1 MKKLTFLLTALF
13 LTAAI
18 NAQTLEEIVKNY
30 SAAIR
35 QDKVS
40 ALSTIKISGKMSM
53 MGMEMPMTLFM
64 KNPDKIK
71 VVTSFNGQ
79 DIIQVF
85 DGVKGYTMNP
95 MATGSSD
102 PVEMTPEDIKQT
114 QNSNMFRNYM
124 AVYLK
129 NGQLSLEGQENVND
143 KPAFKIKANLDGGN
157 FVYMFIDKESY
168 LIAKTTA
175 TVNQGGTTITVDSY
189 PTEYTDFSGIL
200 IPAKTTTSASG
211 MEFMMVFDKVEV
223 NVPIADSL
231 FSVK

>member
-13 LTAAI
+13 LTAVV

-53 MGMEMPMTLFM
+53 MGMEMPMTLWM

-71 VVTSFNGQ
+71 VVTSVNGQ
-79 DIIQVF
+79 DMIQVF
-85 DGVKGYTMNP
+85 DGVKGYTVNP
-95 MATGSSD
+95 MTGSSD
-102 PVEMTPEDIKQT
+102 PVEMTPEDVKQT
-114 QNSNMFRNYM
+114 QNSNIFRNYM
-124 AVYLK
+124 AAYLK

-168 LIAKTTA
+168 LLSKTTA

-189 PTEYTDFSGIL
+189 PTEYTDYSGIL

-211 MEFMMVFDKVEV
+211 MEFVMVFDKVEV
-223 NVPIADSL
+223 NIPMEDSL